1 MICIIALIVF
11 SILGIFSATHR
22 ALAKEAFD
30 CVLRRVTFRPCTTG
44 FSEKIKGKII
54 GKLLTK
60 SVVVAKFFNKHFE
73 IISWVFV
80 ILTIGSTFFVIKG
93 GYNFYLY
100 GSCNGLNKSGFCV
113 FDPAGSNNKVTTINN
128 SCSTNTTS
136 EKTVTIKGLN
146 LSIFPQLRPNVDK
159 KIVFMG
165 CYACEYTRKTYP
177 LIKKLADATK
187 SNLVFIHVPAKEK
200 TDFISKY
207 VFCTNKEDSNRF
219 WIFNDNLFAPNLT
232 NIEDEEK
239 IQEIVKNSGYDL
251 QKIMACTSNSY
262 TQQMV
267 DQQISSINL
276 TGIYGTPTVFID
288 DEVFVGPKPYRV
300 YERALRGWRFW

>member
-1 MICIIALIVF
+1 MICIIALVVF

-22 ALAKEAFD
+22 ALAREALD
-30 CVLRRVTFRPCTTG
+30 CVFRRVTFRPCTTG
-44 FSEKIKGKII
+44 FNEKIKGKIV
-54 GKLLTK
+54 GKLLNR
-60 SVVVAKFFNKHFE
+60 SVLAARVFNKHFE
-73 IISWVFV
+73 LISWVFV
-80 ILTIGSTFFVIKG
+80 VLTIGSTFFVIKG
-93 GYNFYLY
+93 GYNYYFY

-113 FDPAGSNNKVTTINN
+113 FDPAGLNNKVTTINN
-128 SCSTNTTS
+128 SCSTNKTS
-136 EKTVTIKGLN
+136 EKTVTLSGLN
-146 LSIFPQLRPNVDK
+146 LDNFPQLRPTVDK

-177 LIKKLADATK
+177 LVKKLADATK

-207 VFCTNKEDSNRF
+207 IYCANKEDGNRF
-219 WIFNDNLFAPNLT
+219 WVLNDNLFSPNLT
-232 NIEDEEK
+232 DIENEEK
-239 IQEIVKNSGYDL
+239 IQEIVKKSGYNL

-262 TQQMV
+262 TQQVV

-288 DEVFVGPKPYRV
+288 DEMFVGPKPNRV
-300 YERALRGWRFW
+300 YERALKGWRFW